1 MEAFSAKVE
10 DFQIDI
16 TQRINDKILDLS
28 SQGDEIQDQ
37 IDEKFEIGEE
47 LTYEQMTQI
56 SVDGRRRYEE
66 KIPPGYMDQED
77 KTGLQKYGDL
87 FVWMEILNHASECGK
102 DVILITNDV
111 KEDWV
116 DKKFDRKPRFEL
128 LKNLGVLHRRI
139 FGCAI

>member
-37 IDEKFEIGEE
+37 IDEKFKIGEE

-66 KIPPGYMDQED
+66 KIQPGYMDQED

-102 DVILITNDV
+102 DVFLITNDV

-128 LKNLGVLHRRI
+128 LKEFRSTTHSKTYY
-139 FGCAI
+139 

>member
-37 IDEKFEIGEE
+37 IDEKFKIGEE

-66 KIPPGYMDQED
+66 KYHQDTWIRKIRQVC
-77 KTGLQKYGDL
+77 KS
-87 FVWMEILNHASECGK
+87 MEICLSG
-102 DVILITNDV
+102 
-111 KEDWV
+111 W
-116 DKKFDRKPRFEL
+116 KF
-128 LKNLGVLHRRI
+128 
-139 FGCAI
+139 